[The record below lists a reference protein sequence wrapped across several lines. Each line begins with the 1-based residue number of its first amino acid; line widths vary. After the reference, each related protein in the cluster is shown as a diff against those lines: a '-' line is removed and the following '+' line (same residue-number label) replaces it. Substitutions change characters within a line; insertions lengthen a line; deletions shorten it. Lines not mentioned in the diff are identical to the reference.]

1 VGLFAKLKARKASR
15 CSAPEPTCCPAPAPS
30 CGCAAA
36 PAPSCGCDAVA
47 MASVSSGCS
56 SCGSTVDSGAVISS
70 ETAAPAPAAPAAPAS
85 ASDAKPAA

>member
-15 CSAPEPTCCPAPAPS
+15 CSAPEPTCCPAPAP
-30 CGCAAA
+30 
-36 PAPSCGCDAVA
+36 APSCGCDAVA
-47 MASVSSGCS
+47 VASVSSGCS
-56 SCGSTVDSGAVISS
+56 SCGSTVDSGVVISS